1 MSIRQANQIA
11 ALQKQ
16 VQSLEE
22 QVQSLEE
29 QVKVLTERVFPKE
42 DPANEKVD
50 VSSRRKPGRPPKNAS
65 ASA

>member
-11 ALQKQ
+11 ALQK
-16 VQSLEE
+16 

-42 DPANEKVD
+42 DPANEKVE